1 MSVKA
6 NISEYICH
14 LKSEGL
20 ECVDSYRQRRAVLKK
35 VDQAERS
42 VLKGKPGHKVASLK
56 TEISP
61 TVSKES
67 FVPFWKLSS
76 GGHFVWKHHS
86 RPCFRFLWKT
96 TGEAQC
102 VCVCVCVSASQRVYW
117 LVAPQLTTPSMCVSG
132 VEVPQEWECLSTL
145 RAGNLTQLL
154 KNVLVFFGL
163 SAALLIL
170 WVWCCSLKQ
179 QKTVQSAFLKVYLL
193 IYWSSEALWS
203 VYYHHGSKVHN
214 VQPKKPKQ

>member
-20 ECVDSYRQRRAVLKK
+20 ECVDSYRQCSAVLKK
-35 VDQAERS
+35 ADRAACS

-61 TVSKES
+61 AVLKES

-96 TGEAQC
+96 TGEAQS
-102 VCVCVCVSASQRVYW
+102 VCVCVSASQCVYW

-154 KNVLVFFGL
+154 KNVFFWGL
-163 SAALLIL
+163 SAALLI
-170 WVWCCSLKQ
+170 
-179 QKTVQSAFLKVYLL
+179 
-193 IYWSSEALWS
+193 
-203 VYYHHGSKVHN
+203 
-214 VQPKKPKQ
+214 P